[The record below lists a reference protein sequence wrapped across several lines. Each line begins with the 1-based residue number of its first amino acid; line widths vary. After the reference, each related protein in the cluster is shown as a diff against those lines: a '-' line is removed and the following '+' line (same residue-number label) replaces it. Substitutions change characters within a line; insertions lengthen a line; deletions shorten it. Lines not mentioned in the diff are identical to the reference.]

1 MSRFIRYYQQSI
13 IHCLLTV
20 HFSQSQRSSD
30 RNSSWIEIIITLL
43 VATVVE
49 LLSSCCPVVAQLLLS
64 FCWAVVELLLS
75 SWIWQNDWNDVSWLF
90 HLWRI
95 AVAGSMALAR
105 RRHWFGPVSLLSLR
119 PNWHPVLLPN
129 HFNQLQYVLGE
140 NKIHPFISHW
150 RLRFPALFW
159 PDLFEMI
166 SYK

>member
-64 FCWAVVELLLS
+64 FCWAVVVKLDMTEWLEWCELAVSLVAYRRRRLNGVGSASALVWPSVASLASPQLTPGTSSQPLQSTAVCFRRKQNPSIYFTLTSSFPGSLLT
-75 SWIWQNDWNDVSWLF
+75 WLIWND
-90 HLWRI
+90 
-95 AVAGSMALAR
+95 
-105 RRHWFGPVSLLSLR
+105 
-119 PNWHPVLLPN
+119 
-129 HFNQLQYVLGE
+129 
-140 NKIHPFISHW
+140 
-150 RLRFPALFW
+150 
-159 PDLFEMI
+159 
-166 SYK
+166 